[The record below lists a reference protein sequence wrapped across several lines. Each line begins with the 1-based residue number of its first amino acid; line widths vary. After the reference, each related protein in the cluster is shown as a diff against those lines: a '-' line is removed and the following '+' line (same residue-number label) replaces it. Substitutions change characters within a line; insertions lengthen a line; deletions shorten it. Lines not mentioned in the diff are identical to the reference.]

1 MTRTVTILGCGSS
14 GGVPRLGNK
23 WGACD
28 PKNKKNERRRCSIL
42 IEQTNSKGTTRVL
55 VDTSP
60 DLRSQL
66 LSANIGELDAV
77 IYTHA
82 HADHVHGLDDLR
94 MIVINMRRR
103 LPVYA
108 NKVTKAALIYRF
120 NYAFET
126 PKGSSYPPILD
137 MNEIEGPFEIMGDGG
152 SIDFKPFEVN
162 HGDID
167 ALGFRVGDMA
177 YLPDVFDIPTA
188 AWQQLNNLKLWIVD
202 ALRYTPHPSHAH
214 VEKTL
219 GWINKAKP
227 QHTIITNMHID
238 LDYEIFSTELPE
250 GIEPAFDMMK
260 LTI

>member
-1 MTRTVTILGCGSS
+1 
-14 GGVPRLGNK
+14 
-23 WGACD
+23 
-28 PKNKKNERRRCSIL
+28 
-42 IEQTNSKGTTRVL
+42 
-55 VDTSP
+55 
-60 DLRSQL
+60 
-66 LSANIGELDAV
+66 
-77 IYTHA
+77 
-82 HADHVHGLDDLR
+82 

-238 LDYEIFSTELPE
+238 LDYEIFSSELPE